1 MGINYK
7 DANMHHE
14 NDEVEIDL
22 LEIFRVIKKNFF
34 SLFFIVLLFTV
45 ASGLVTKFFITPTYS
60 SSSTIFLTPLINESG
75 VIDYTSQNSN
85 EKLVNNVM
93 ALLVQD
99 NILSEV
105 VKETGMDSIEQVRNC
120 IHVSNDSNT
129 TLIKIEAVTEDP
141 KLSKDIVNSTVQV
154 FIDTMQENLN
164 LKNIEI
170 VNPAKLT
177 YTPSGPNLKKNLLT
191 GAAGGC
197 VVDTLIVVLKVLTN
211 TRLKSKEEAE
221 KYLNLP
227 VFCELP
233 VIND

>member
-1 MGINYK
+1 MGRNYES
-7 DANMHHE
+7 AIMHNE

-34 SLFFIVLLFTV
+34 SLFFIVLLFTI

-105 VKETGMDSIEQVRNC
+105 VKETGMNSIEQVRNC

-141 KLSKDIVNSTVQV
+141 KLSKEIVNSTVQV

-177 YTPSGPNLKKNLLT
+177 YSPSGPNLKKNLLT
-191 GAAGGC
+191 GAGGGC
-197 VVDTLIVVLKVLTN
+197 VVDALIVVLKVLTN

>member
-1 MGINYK
+1 MGRNYES
-7 DANMHHE
+7 AIMHNE

-22 LEIFRVIKKNFF
+22 LEIFQVIKKKFF
-34 SLFFIVLLFTV
+34 LLFFIVLLFTV
-45 ASGLVTKFFITPTYS
+45 ASGLVTKYLITPTYS
-60 SSSTIFLTPLINESG
+60 SSSTIFLTPSINESG

-141 KLSKDIVNSTVQV
+141 KLSKEIVNSTVQV

-164 LKNIEI
+164 LKKIFRTT
-170 VNPAKLT
+170 VRVKLN
-177 YTPSGPNLKKNLLT
+177 GL
-191 GAAGGC
+191 
-197 VVDTLIVVLKVLTN
+197 
-211 TRLKSKEEAE
+211 
-221 KYLNLP
+221 
-227 VFCELP
+227 EL
-233 VIND
+233 

>member
-34 SLFFIVLLFTV
+34 SLFFIVLLFTI

-75 VIDYTSQNSN
+75 VIDYNSQNSN

-141 KLSKDIVNSTVQV
+141 KLSKEIVNSTVQV

-170 VNPAKLT
+170 VNQAKLS
-177 YTPSGPNLKKNLLT
+177 YEPSGPNLKKNLLT
-191 GAAGGC
+191 GAASGC
-197 VVDTLIVVLKVLTN
+197 VVDALIVVLKVLTN